1 MHIAHHTRI
10 HWILSVFSHNEPEKE
25 MQTHQMYFLFQVAMP
40 TTIFNAKHFLKSV
53 LLMHRVKCK
62 NPSECIFVYFFWEC
76 MWLNCDEFMIRL
88 SISRE
93 HNFLMESE
101 SKMLKTEQKGK
112 KQQQIQWN
120 VMQFC
125 GFFFLSVDNR
135 LYRFS
140 KIAIACELFKTFVGS
155 QCELQTQHVYGILFI
170 IYECKWMEKHSNVET
185 LKIIKRTCTCKILL
199 ANVFNWCS
207 KQTCLRT

>member
-1 MHIAHHTRI
+1 MECNAIL
-10 HWILSVFSHNEPEKE
+10 WI
-25 MQTHQMYFLFQVAMP
+25 
-40 TTIFNAKHFLKSV
+40 
-53 LLMHRVKCK
+53 
-62 NPSECIFVYFFWEC
+62 
-76 MWLNCDEFMIRL
+76 
-88 SISRE
+88 
-93 HNFLMESE
+93 
-101 SKMLKTEQKGK
+101 
-112 KQQQIQWN
+112 
-120 VMQFC
+120 
-125 GFFFLSVDNR
+125 FFFLSVDNR

-185 LKIIKRTCTCKILL
+185 LKIIKRTCTCKIF